1 MKARAYPERKADSSG
16 GDEGGGVD
24 RGVGDHE
31 ECRAQKN
38 NGLKKND
45 GTGSCIHKPDLKTN
59 LNKNV

>member
-38 NGLKKND
+38 NALKK
-45 GTGSCIHKPDLKTN
+45 K
-59 LNKNV
+59 